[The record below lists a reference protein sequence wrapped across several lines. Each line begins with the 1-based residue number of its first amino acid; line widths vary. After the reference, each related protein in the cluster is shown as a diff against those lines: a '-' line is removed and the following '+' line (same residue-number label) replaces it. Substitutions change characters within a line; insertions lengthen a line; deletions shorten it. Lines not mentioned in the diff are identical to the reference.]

1 MPGFDWKRR
10 LAALLCAVIALPAFS
25 FQAPPESPLAGFL
38 PRGET
43 LTYGVEW
50 RLIRAGTA
58 KLSWNAAAGDSRQ
71 VNLELRSAGLVNT
84 LYRVKDSYVGTL
96 ARDWCASTVFIHAE
110 EGRRR
115 RDTRIT
121 FDAEHNKASYLEQDL
136 VKNAVAA
143 QKEIDIAPCTHDVLT
158 ALFRLRAIRL
168 DPGQS
173 MQFPISDGKKF
184 VNARVEAQVR
194 EQVKTPAGN
203 YQTIRYEAFLF
214 NDVLYRRSGRLFVW
228 LTDDDLRVPVQ
239 IRARL
244 RFHIGT
250 ITLQL
255 ERQERP

>member
-10 LAALLCAVIALPAFS
+10 LAALLWAVIALPAFS

-50 RLIRAGTA
+50 RLVRAGTA
-58 KLSWNAAAGDSRQ
+58 RLNWNAAAGGSRQ
-71 VNLELRSAGLVNT
+71 VNLELQSAGLVNT
-84 LYRVKDSYVGTL
+84 LYRVNDSYVATL
-96 ARDWCASTVFIHAE
+96 ARDWCASTVLIHAE

-121 FDAEHNKASYLEQDL
+121 FDAEHGKASYLEQDL
-136 VKNAVAA
+136 VKNAVAG
-143 QKEIDIAPCTHDVLT
+143 QREIDIAPCTHDVLA

-168 DPGQS
+168 NPGQS
-173 MQFPISDGKKF
+173 VQFPVSDGKKF
-184 VNARVEAQVR
+184 VGARVEAQVR

-214 NDVLYRRSGRLFVW
+214 NDVLYKRSGRLFLW

-239 IRARL
+239 IRVRL